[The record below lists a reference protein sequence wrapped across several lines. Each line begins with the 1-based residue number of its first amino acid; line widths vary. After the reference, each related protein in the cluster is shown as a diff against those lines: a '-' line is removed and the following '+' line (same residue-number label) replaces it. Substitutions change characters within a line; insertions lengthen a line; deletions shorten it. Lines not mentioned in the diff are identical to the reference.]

1 MAATSKSHRRW
12 RELSETSRSPV
23 HQTRRRRPS
32 MPETSAR
39 FTLITAARLLDGSG
53 AAPVE
58 QVGLLVENGRV
69 AKLGRAA
76 DVQPPEGATV
86 DRRDYGDA
94 TILPGLVDAH
104 THLVAPGDGTLGD
117 DIAKEDDD
125 LLLLQAAKNARTL
138 LHSGVTTLRENG
150 AKGKVAFSLREGVRR
165 QLAPGPRMVI
175 CGRPIAIT
183 GGHMGYFGSEA
194 DGEVAVRAEVR
205 KLLREGADYI
215 KIVASGGSTRTS
227 DPNRASYT
235 VPELAAMT
243 DEARRHGKLTAAHC
257 TSAQSVQNCLDAGV
271 DMIIHCI
278 FSEPDGTYHFRPDL
292 VERLVAA
299 KAWVNPTLYVMKAG
313 IERQREAREREGR
326 LTPELETQLEAARRA
341 LDVRVDAVRQMSE
354 AGVLMT
360 AGSDSPWGWYAPGE
374 FVHEIHMLAQAGLS
388 FSNAIVAGTAGA
400 ADSIGVGAVAG
411 RLLPGRQADVLVV
424 RGNPTRDITDLWKVL
439 DVYQAG
445 RRVER
450 GVA

>member
-1 MAATSKSHRRW
+1 MTQSA
-12 RELSETSRSPV
+12 
-23 HQTRRRRPS
+23 
-32 MPETSAR
+32 AR
-39 FTLITAARLLDGSG
+39 FTLITAARLLDGTGSAPAEQ
-53 AAPVE
+53 AA
-58 QVGLLVENGRV
+58 LLVENGRV
-69 AKLGRAA
+69 VKLGRVA
-76 DVQPPEGATV
+76 DVRAPEGASV
-86 DRRDYGDA
+86 DRKDYGDA

-117 DIAKEDDD
+117 DIAREDDD
-125 LLLLQAAKNARTL
+125 FLLLQAAKNARTL
-138 LHSGVTTLRENG
+138 LSSGVTTLRENG

-194 DGEVAVRAEVR
+194 NGEVAVRAEVR
-205 KLLREGADYI
+205 KLLKEGADYI

-257 TSAQSVQNCLDAGV
+257 TSAQSIQNCLDAGV

-278 FSEPDGTYHFRPDL
+278 FTEPDGTYRFRPDL

-326 LTPELETQLEAARRA
+326 LTPELETQFEASRRA

-388 FSNAIVAGTAGA
+388 YSEAIVAGTAGA

-411 RLLPGRQADVLVV
+411 RLMAGRPADVLIV
-424 RGNPTRDITDLWKVL
+424 RGDPTREITALWNTL
-439 DVYQAG
+439 DVYQSG
-445 RRVER
+445 HC
-450 GVA
+450 VARE

>member
-1 MAATSKSHRRW
+1 MAF
-12 RELSETSRSPV
+12 P
-23 HQTRRRRPS
+23 
-32 MPETSAR
+32 SAR

-53 AAPVE
+53 APPIEPAA
-58 QVGLLVENGRV
+58 LLVDGDRV
-69 AKLGRAA
+69 AAVGPAR
-76 DVQPPEGATV
+76 DVQAPNGAAV
-86 DRRDYGDA
+86 DRRDYGEA
-94 TILPGLVDAH
+94 TIVPGLVDAH

-117 DIAKEDDD
+117 DLAKEDDD
-125 LLLLQAAKNARTL
+125 ILLLQAAKNARTL

-150 AKGKVAFSLREGVRR
+150 AKGQVAFSLREGIRR

-194 DGEVAVRAEVR
+194 DGEAAVRAEVR
-205 KLLREGADYI
+205 KLLKEGADYI

-235 VPELAAMT
+235 VAELVAMT
-243 DEARRHGKLTAAHC
+243 DEAHRHGKLTAAHC
-257 TSAQSVQNCLDAGV
+257 TSAQAVQNCLDAGV

-278 FSEPDGTYHFRPDL
+278 FTEADGTYRFRPDL

-299 KAWVNPTLYVMKAG
+299 RAWVNPTLYVMKAG
-313 IERQREAREREGR
+313 IERQREVREREGR
-326 LTPELETQLEAARRA
+326 LTPELVATLDAARRA
-341 LDVRVDAVRQMSE
+341 LDVRVDAVRRMSE
-354 AGVLMT
+354 ACVRMT

-374 FVHEIHMLAQAGLS
+374 CVHEIHMLAQAGLS
-388 FSNAIVAGTAGA
+388 YADAVVAGTAGA
-400 ADSIGVGAVAG
+400 AESIGVGTLAG
-411 RLLPGRQADVLVV
+411 RLAKGRLADALVV
-424 RGNPTRDITDLWKVL
+424 RGDPTRDITALWDVL

>member
-1 MAATSKSHRRW
+1 
-12 RELSETSRSPV
+12 
-23 HQTRRRRPS
+23 
-32 MPETSAR
+32 MPESSPR
-39 FTLITAARLLDGSG
+39 FTLLAAARLLDGSG
-53 AAPVE
+53 APPVA
-58 QVGLLVENGRV
+58 QAALLVENGRV
-69 AKLGRAA
+69 VKMGRAA
-76 DVQPPEGATV
+76 EVRAPDGAAV
-86 DRRDYGDA
+86 DRRDYGEA

-117 DIAKEDDD
+117 DVAKEDDD
-125 LLLLQAAKNARTL
+125 ILLLQAAKNARML

-165 QLAPGPRMVI
+165 RLAPGPRMVI
-175 CGRPIAIT
+175 CGRPIAMT

-194 DGEVAVRAEVR
+194 DGEAAVRAEVR
-205 KLLREGADYI
+205 KLLKEGADYI

-278 FSEPDGTYHFRPDL
+278 FTEPDGTYRFRGDL

-326 LTPELETQLEAARRA
+326 LTAELETQFEAARRA

-354 AGVLMT
+354 AGVRMT
-360 AGSDSPWGWYAPGE
+360 AGSDSPWGWYTPGE

-388 FSNAIVAGTAGA
+388 YPDAIVAGTAGA
-400 ADSIGVGAVAG
+400 ADSIGVGEVAG
-411 RLLPGRQADVLVV
+411 RLLPGRLADVLVV
-424 RGNPTRDITDLWKVL
+424 RGDPTRDITDLWNVL

-445 RRVER
+445 ARIER
-450 GVA
+450 GVV

>member
-1 MAATSKSHRRW
+1 
-12 RELSETSRSPV
+12 
-23 HQTRRRRPS
+23 
-32 MPETSAR
+32 MPEAPSP
-39 FTLITAARLLDGSG
+39 FTLITADRLVDGST
-53 AAPVE
+53 AAPIE
-58 QVGLLVENGRV
+58 
-69 AKLGRAA
+69 RAA
-76 DVQPPEGATV
+76 VLIQGERIVALGPQDAVRAPAGATV
-86 DRRDYGDA
+86 DRKAYGAA

-117 DIAKEDDD
+117 DIAKEDDEF
-125 LLLLQAAKNARTL
+125 LLLQAAKNARTL

-150 AKGKVAFSLREGVRR
+150 AKGKVAFSLREGIRR
-165 QLAPGPRMVI
+165 RLAPGPRMVI

-205 KLLREGADYI
+205 KLLKEGADYI

-227 DPNRASYT
+227 DPNRASYS
-235 VPELAAMT
+235 VAELAAMT

-257 TSAQSVQNCLDAGV
+257 TSAQSIQNCLDAGV

-278 FSEPDGTYHFRPDL
+278 FTEPDGTFRFRPDL
-292 VERLVAA
+292 VERLAAA

-313 IERQREAREREGR
+313 IERMREAREREGR
-326 LTPELETQLEAARRA
+326 LTPELMAQLEQSRRA
-341 LDVRVDAVRQMSE
+341 LDVRVDAVRRMSE
-354 AGVLMT
+354 AGVRMT

-388 FSNAIVAGTAGA
+388 YADAIVTGTAGA
-400 ADSIGVGAVAG
+400 ADSIGVGGVSG
-411 RLLPGRQADVLVV
+411 RLLSGRQADVLVV
-424 RGNPTRDITDLWKVL
+424 RGDPTREITALWDVL

-445 RRVER
+445 HRIARDVI
-450 GVA
+450 

>member
-1 MAATSKSHRRW
+1 M
-12 RELSETSRSPV
+12 RERS
-23 HQTRRRRPS
+23 TRY
-32 MPETSAR
+32 
-39 FTLITAARLLDGSG
+39 TLLTAAHLLDGSG
-53 AAPVE
+53 AAPVP
-58 QVGLLVENGRV
+58 QAALLIDGDRIVS
-69 AKLGRAA
+69 LGRAA
-76 DVQPPEGATV
+76 DVRVPDEASV
-86 DRRDYGDA
+86 ERKDYGAA

-117 DIAKEDDD
+117 DVEKEDDD
-125 LLLLQAAKNARTL
+125 ILLLQAAQNARTL

-150 AKGKVAFSLREGVRR
+150 AKGKVAFSLREGIRR
-165 QLAPGPRMVI
+165 KLAPGPRMVI
-175 CGRPIAIT
+175 CGRPIAMT

-194 DGEVAVRAEVR
+194 DGEIAVRAEVR
-205 KLLREGADYI
+205 KLLKEGADYI

-243 DEARRHGKLTAAHC
+243 DEAHRHGKLTAAHC
-257 TSAQSVQNCLDAGV
+257 TSALSVQNCLDADV

-278 FSEPDGTYHFRPDL
+278 FNEPDGTYRFRPDL
-292 VERLVAA
+292 VDRLAKA
-299 KAWVNPTLYVMKAG
+299 KAWVNPTLYVQKAG

-326 LTPELETQLEAARRA
+326 LAPELVTQLDAARRA
-341 LDVRVDAVRQMSE
+341 LDVKVDAVRRMSE
-354 AGVLMT
+354 AGVRMT

-388 FSNAIVAGTAGA
+388 YPDAIVAGTAGA
-400 ADSIGVGAVAG
+400 AESIGVGPAAG
-411 RLLPGRQADVLVV
+411 RLAPGRLADALVV
-424 RGNPTRDITDLWKVL
+424 RGDPTREITALWDVL

-450 GVA
+450 GVQ

>member
-1 MAATSKSHRRW
+1 MT
-12 RELSETSRSPV
+12 ETP
-23 HQTRRRRPS
+23 
-32 MPETSAR
+32 AR
-39 FTLITAARLLDGSG
+39 FTLITAARLLDGTG
-53 AAPVE
+53 ARPIE
-58 QVGLLVENGRV
+58 QAALLVEGDRIV
-69 AKLGRAA
+69 SLGRQA
-76 DVQPPEGATV
+76 DVRVTDGASV
-86 DRRDYGDA
+86 DRRDYAEG

-117 DIAKEDDD
+117 DVAREDDD
-125 LLLLQAAKNARTL
+125 ILLLQAAKNARTL

-150 AKGKVAFSLREGVRR
+150 AKGQVAFSLREGIRR

-194 DGEVAVRAEVR
+194 DGEAAVRAEVR
-205 KLLREGADYI
+205 KLLKEGADYI

-235 VPELAAMT
+235 VAELVAMT
-243 DEARRHGKLTAAHC
+243 DEAHRHGKLTAAHC
-257 TSAQSVQNCLDAGV
+257 TSAQAVQNCLDADV

-278 FSEPDGTYHFRPDL
+278 FTEPDGTYRFRPDL

-313 IERQREAREREGR
+313 IERLREAREREGQ
-326 LTPELETQLEAARRA
+326 LTPDLVAKLEDSRRA
-341 LDVRVDAVRQMSE
+341 LDVRVDAVRRMSE
-354 AGVLMT
+354 AGVRMT

-388 FSNAIVAGTAGA
+388 YSDAIVAGTAGA
-400 ADSIGVGAVAG
+400 ADSIGVGGLAG
-411 RLLPGRQADVLVV
+411 RLAPGRLADLMVV
-424 RGNPTRDITDLWKVL
+424 RGDPTREITALWNVL

-445 RRVER
+445 RRIER
-450 GVA
+450 GVI

>member
-1 MAATSKSHRRW
+1 
-12 RELSETSRSPV
+12 
-23 HQTRRRRPS
+23 
-32 MPETSAR
+32 MPEVAPR
-39 FTLITAARLLDGSG
+39 FTLITADRLIDGSG
-53 AAPVE
+53 APPVPRGAILLEGDRIVSVGTEAEVRAPS
-58 QVGLLVENGRV
+58 G
-69 AKLGRAA
+69 AA
-76 DVQPPEGATV
+76 V
-86 DRRDYGDA
+86 DRQAYAGG

-117 DIAKEDDD
+117 DIAREDDD

-150 AKGKVAFSLREGVRR
+150 AKGKVAFSLREGIRR
-165 QLAPGPRMVI
+165 RLAPGPRMVI

-194 DGEVAVRAEVR
+194 DGEIAVRAEVR
-205 KLLREGADYI
+205 KLIKEGADYI

-235 VPELAAMT
+235 VAELAAMT

-257 TSAQSVQNCLDAGV
+257 TSAQSIQNCLDAGV

-278 FSEPDGTYHFRPDL
+278 FTEPDGTFRFRPDL
-292 VERLVAA
+292 VERLAA
-299 KAWVNPTLYVMKAG
+299 AGAWVNPTLYVMKAG
-313 IERQREAREREGR
+313 IERMREAREREGR
-326 LTPELETQLEAARRA
+326 LTPELVAQIERSRRA
-341 LDVRVDAVRQMSE
+341 LDVRVDAVRRMSE
-354 AGVLMT
+354 AGVRMT

-388 FSNAIVAGTAGA
+388 YGDAVVAGTAGA
-400 ADSIGVGAVAG
+400 ADSIGVGGVSG
-411 RLLPGRQADVLVV
+411 RLLPGRQADVLIV
-424 RGNPTRDITDLWKVL
+424 RGDPTREITALWDVL

-445 RRVER
+445 RRIAR
-450 GVA
+450 SVA

>member
-1 MAATSKSHRRW
+1 MPEATS
-12 RELSETSRSPV
+12 P
-23 HQTRRRRPS
+23 
-32 MPETSAR
+32 
-39 FTLITAARLLDGSG
+39 FTLITADRLLDGSAAPPIARAAVLIQGGRVVALGPEAAVRTPDG
-53 AAPVE
+53 AA
-58 QVGLLVENGRV
+58 
-69 AKLGRAA
+69 
-76 DVQPPEGATV
+76 V
-86 DRRDYGDA
+86 DRKAYGDA

-125 LLLLQAAKNARTL
+125 ILLLQAAKNARTL

-150 AKGKVAFSLREGVRR
+150 AKGKVAFSLREGIRR
-165 QLAPGPRMVI
+165 RLAPGPRMVI

-205 KLLREGADYI
+205 KLLQEGADYI

-227 DPNRASYT
+227 DPNRASYS
-235 VPELAAMT
+235 VAELAAMT

-257 TSAQSVQNCLDAGV
+257 TSAESIQNCLEAGV

-278 FSEPDGTYHFRPDL
+278 FTEPDGTYRFRPDL
-292 VERLVAA
+292 VERLAA
-299 KAWVNPTLYVMKAG
+299 ANAWVNPTLYVMKAG
-313 IERQREAREREGR
+313 IERMREAREREGR
-326 LTPELETQLEAARRA
+326 LTPELMAQIEQSRRA
-341 LDVRVDAVRQMSE
+341 LDVRVDAVRRMSE
-354 AGVLMT
+354 AGVRMT

-374 FVHEIHMLAQAGLS
+374 FVHEIHMMAQAGLS
-388 FSNAIVAGTAGA
+388 YTDAIVTGTAGA
-400 ADSIGVGAVAG
+400 AESIGMGGVSG

-424 RGNPTRDITDLWKVL
+424 RGDPTREITALWNVL

-445 RRVER
+445 RPIARDVI
-450 GVA
+450 

>member
-1 MAATSKSHRRW
+1 
-12 RELSETSRSPV
+12 
-23 HQTRRRRPS
+23 
-32 MPETSAR
+32 MPESPR
-39 FTLITAARLLDGSG
+39 FTLLTAARLLDGSG
-53 AAPVE
+53 APPVA
-58 QVGLLVENGRV
+58 QAALLVENGRV
-69 AKLGRAA
+69 VKMGRAA
-76 DVQPPEGATV
+76 EVRAPDGAAV
-86 DRRDYGDA
+86 DRRDYGEA
-94 TILPGLVDAH
+94 TMLPGLVDAH

-117 DIAKEDDD
+117 DIAREDDD
-125 LLLLQAAKNARTL
+125 ILLLQAAQNARTL

-150 AKGKVAFSLREGVRR
+150 AKGKVAFSLREGIRR
-165 QLAPGPRMVI
+165 RLAPGPRMVI
-175 CGRPIAIT
+175 CGRPIAMT

-194 DGEVAVRAEVR
+194 DGEAAVRAEVR
-205 KLLREGADYI
+205 KLLKEGADYI

-278 FSEPDGTYHFRPDL
+278 FTEPDGTYHFRPDL

-299 KAWVNPTLYVMKAG
+299 RAWVNPTLYVIKAG

-326 LTPELETQLEAARRA
+326 LTPELEAQFEAGRRA

-388 FSNAIVAGTAGA
+388 YSEAIVAGTAGA
-400 ADSIGVGAVAG
+400 ADSIGVGAGAG

-424 RGNPTRDITDLWKVL
+424 RGDPTREITDLWNVL

-445 RRVER
+445 ARIDR
-450 GVA
+450 GVV